1 MTAIHYLLYLFA
13 ALLIGQSVSAQIGE
27 IDKLRGRGDIV
38 RDAVITEATLEYPIE
53 KMDTVRTGNGTIR
66 VTFDDGTNVS
76 ITEHSKLV
84 IDDFVYGGEPSASG
98 MTLRFA
104 GGTMRYRTGLNSAI
118 PKSNINLST
127 PTATIAV
134 RGTEFVAAVD
144 PLGSS
149 LIVLVPDE
157 TGQTGEISISTGTG
171 DEVVLNQ
178 PFQTSYI
185 LNADLPPSPPRII
198 NYDVSG
204 GFNNSIIISPPSE
217 IAGVFDDVTVS
228 NDILDEGD
236 LEYIE
241 REITN
246 ERQVSTASAAVAA
259 EAAAATLVD
268 DGGIL
273 ELQGVTI
280 AGAVLCPSP
289 DGAFCVDVGDE
300 IIVKKETDIENYNFA
315 FETDADATI
324 IFGDGEIDPV
334 VINEGAS
341 GSVFI
346 IE

>member
-1 MTAIHYLLYLFA
+1 MTAIRYFLYLLA
-13 ALLIGQSVSAQIGE
+13 AILISQSVSAQIGE

-38 RDAVITEATLEYPIE
+38 RDAVITEAELEYPIE
-53 KMDTVRTGNGTIR
+53 KLDTVRTGNGTIR
-66 VTFDDGTNVS
+66 VTFNDGTNVS

-98 MTLRFA
+98 MRLRFA

-118 PKSNINLST
+118 PKSNIDLST

-157 TGQTGEISISTGTG
+157 TGETGEISIKTTSG
-171 DEVVLNQ
+171 EVVLNQ

-185 LNADLPPSPPRII
+185 LNSDLPPSPPKVI
-198 NYDVSG
+198 NYSFRTD
-204 GFNNSIIISPPSE
+204 FNNSIIISPPEEISNVFEDVPVSE
-217 IAGVFDDVTVS
+217 
-228 NDILDEGD
+228 DILDED
-236 LEYIE
+236 DFDYIE
-241 REITN
+241 QEIIN
-246 ERQVSTASAAVAA
+246 ERQLTAGASGVVT
-259 EAAAATLVD
+259 EAAAATLGD
-268 DGGIL
+268 DGML
-273 ELQGVTI
+273 ELQGITI
-280 AGAVLCPSP
+280 SGAVLCPSP

-300 IIVKKETDIENYNFA
+300 IIVKKETDVEDYNFA

-334 VINEGAS
+334 VLNEGAS

-346 IE
+346 LE

>member
-1 MTAIHYLLYLFA
+1 MTAIRYFLYLLA
-13 ALLIGQSVSAQIGE
+13 AILINQSVSAQIGE

-38 RDAVITEATLEYPIE
+38 RDAVITEAELEYPIE
-53 KMDTVRTGNGTIR
+53 KLDTVRTGNGTIR
-66 VTFDDGTNVS
+66 VTFNDGTNVS

-98 MTLRFA
+98 MRLRFA

-118 PKSNINLST
+118 PKSNIDLST

-157 TGQTGEISISTGTG
+157 TGETGEISIKTESG
-171 DEVVLNQ
+171 EVVLNQ

-185 LNADLPPSPPRII
+185 LNSDLPPSPPKVI
-198 NYDVSG
+198 NYSFRTD
-204 GFNNSIIISPPSE
+204 FNNSIIISPPDE
-217 IAGVFDDVTVS
+217 ISNVFDDVPVS
-228 NDILDEGD
+228 EDILDED
-236 LEYIE
+236 DFDYIE
-241 REITN
+241 REIIN
-246 ERQVSTASAAVAA
+246 EQQLTAGASGVVT
-259 EAAAATLVD
+259 EAAAATLGD
-268 DGGIL
+268 DGML
-273 ELQGVTI
+273 ELQGITI
-280 AGAVLCPSP
+280 SGAVLCPSP

-300 IIVKKETDIENYNFA
+300 IIVKKETDVEDYNFA

-334 VINEGAS
+334 VLNEGAS

-346 IE
+346 LE

>member
-1 MTAIHYLLYLFA
+1 MTAIRYFLYLLA
-13 ALLIGQSVSAQIGE
+13 AILISQSVSAQIGE

-38 RDAVITEATLEYPIE
+38 RDAVITEAELEYPIE
-53 KMDTVRTGNGTIR
+53 KLDTVRTGNGTIR
-66 VTFDDGTNVS
+66 VTFNDGTNVS

-98 MTLRFA
+98 MRLRFA

-118 PKSNINLST
+118 PKSNIDLST

-149 LIVLVPDE
+149 LIILVPDE
-157 TGQTGEISISTGTG
+157 TGETGEISIKTESG
-171 DEVVLNQ
+171 EVVLNQ

-185 LNADLPPSPPRII
+185 LYSDLPPSPPKVV
-198 NYDVSG
+198 NYSFRTD
-204 GFNNSIIISPPSE
+204 FNNSIIISPPEEISNVFEDVPVSE
-217 IAGVFDDVTVS
+217 
-228 NDILDEGD
+228 DILDED
-236 LEYIE
+236 DFDYIE
-241 REITN
+241 REIVN
-246 ERQVSTASAAVAA
+246 EQQLTAGASGVVT
-259 EAAAATLVD
+259 EAAAATLGD
-268 DGGIL
+268 DGIL
-273 ELQGVTI
+273 ELQGITI
-280 AGAVLCPSP
+280 SGAVLCPSP

-300 IIVKKETDIENYNFA
+300 IIVKKETDVEDYNFA

-334 VINEGAS
+334 VLNEGAS

-346 IE
+346 LE

>member
-1 MTAIHYLLYLFA
+1 MTAIRYFLYLLA
-13 ALLIGQSVSAQIGE
+13 AILISQSVSAQIGE

-38 RDAVITEATLEYPIE
+38 RDAVITEAELEYPIE
-53 KMDTVRTGNGTIR
+53 KLDTVRTGNGTIR
-66 VTFDDGTNVS
+66 VTFNDGTNVS

-98 MTLRFA
+98 MRLRFA

-118 PKSNINLST
+118 PKSNIDLST

-157 TGQTGEISISTGTG
+157 TGETGEISIKTESG
-171 DEVVLNQ
+171 EVVLNQ

-185 LNADLPPSPPRII
+185 LNSDLPPSPPKVI
-198 NYDVSG
+198 NYSFRTD
-204 GFNNSIIISPPSE
+204 FNNSIIISPPDEISNVFEDVPVSE
-217 IAGVFDDVTVS
+217 
-228 NDILDEGD
+228 DILDED
-236 LEYIE
+236 DFDYIE
-241 REITN
+241 REIIN
-246 ERQVSTASAAVAA
+246 EQQLTAGASGVVT
-259 EAAAATLVD
+259 EAAAATLGD
-268 DGGIL
+268 DGML
-273 ELQGVTI
+273 ELQGITI
-280 AGAVLCPSP
+280 SGAVLCPSP

-300 IIVKKETDIENYNFA
+300 IIVKKETDVEDYNFA

-334 VINEGAS
+334 VLNEGAS

-346 IE
+346 LE

>member
-1 MTAIHYLLYLFA
+1 MTAIRYFLYLLA
-13 ALLIGQSVSAQIGE
+13 AILISQSVSAQIGE

-38 RDAVITEATLEYPIE
+38 RDAVITEAELEYPIE
-53 KMDTVRTGNGTIR
+53 KLDTVRTGNGTIR
-66 VTFDDGTNVS
+66 VTFNDGTNVS

-98 MTLRFA
+98 MRLRFA

-118 PKSNINLST
+118 PKSNIDLST

-157 TGQTGEISISTGTG
+157 TGETGEISIKTESG
-171 DEVVLNQ
+171 EVVLNQ

-185 LNADLPPSPPRII
+185 LNSDLPPSPPKVI
-198 NYDVSG
+198 NYSFRTD
-204 GFNNSIIISPPSE
+204 FNNSIIISPPDE
-217 IAGVFDDVTVS
+217 ISNVFDDVPVS
-228 NDILDEGD
+228 EDILDED
-236 LEYIE
+236 DFDYIE
-241 REITN
+241 REIIN
-246 ERQVSTASAAVAA
+246 EQQLTAGASGVVT
-259 EAAAATLVD
+259 EAAAATLGD
-268 DGGIL
+268 DGML
-273 ELQGVTI
+273 ELQGITI
-280 AGAVLCPSP
+280 SGAVLCPSP

-300 IIVKKETDIENYNFA
+300 IIVKKETDVEDYNFA

-334 VINEGAS
+334 VLNEGAS

-346 IE
+346 LE

>member
-1 MTAIHYLLYLFA
+1 MVTAIRYFLYLLA
-13 ALLIGQSVSAQIGE
+13 AILISQSVSAQIGE

-38 RDAVITEATLEYPIE
+38 RDAVITEAELEYPIE
-53 KMDTVRTGNGTIR
+53 KLDTVRTGNGTIR
-66 VTFDDGTNVS
+66 VTFNDGTNVS

-98 MTLRFA
+98 MRLRFA

-118 PKSNINLST
+118 PKSNIDLST

-149 LIVLVPDE
+149 LIILVPDE
-157 TGQTGEISISTGTG
+157 TGETGEISIKTESG
-171 DEVVLNQ
+171 EVVLNQ

-185 LNADLPPSPPRII
+185 LNSDLPPSPPKVV
-198 NYDVSG
+198 NYSFRTD
-204 GFNNSIIISPPSE
+204 FNNSIIISPPEEISNVFEDVPVSE
-217 IAGVFDDVTVS
+217 
-228 NDILDEGD
+228 DILDED
-236 LEYIE
+236 DFDYIE
-241 REITN
+241 REIVN
-246 ERQVSTASAAVAA
+246 EQQLTAGASGVVT
-259 EAAAATLVD
+259 EAAAATLGD
-268 DGGIL
+268 DGIL
-273 ELQGVTI
+273 ELQGITI
-280 AGAVLCPSP
+280 SGAVLCPSP

-300 IIVKKETDIENYNFA
+300 IIVKKETDVEDYNFA

-334 VINEGAS
+334 VLNEGAS

-346 IE
+346 LE

>member
-1 MTAIHYLLYLFA
+1 MTAIRYFLYLLA
-13 ALLIGQSVSAQIGE
+13 AILISQSVSAQIGE

-38 RDAVITEATLEYPIE
+38 RDAVITEAELEYPIE
-53 KMDTVRTGNGTIR
+53 KLDTVRTGNGTIR
-66 VTFDDGTNVS
+66 VTFNDGTNVS

-98 MTLRFA
+98 MRLRFA

-118 PKSNINLST
+118 PKSNIDLST

-149 LIVLVPDE
+149 LIILVPDE
-157 TGQTGEISISTGTG
+157 TGETGEISIKTESG
-171 DEVVLNQ
+171 EVVLNQ

-185 LNADLPPSPPRII
+185 LNSDLPPSPPKVV
-198 NYDVSG
+198 NYSFRTD
-204 GFNNSIIISPPSE
+204 FNNSIIISPPEEISNVFEDVPVSE
-217 IAGVFDDVTVS
+217 
-228 NDILDEGD
+228 DILDED
-236 LEYIE
+236 DFDYIE
-241 REITN
+241 REIVN
-246 ERQVSTASAAVAA
+246 EQQLTAGASGVVT
-259 EAAAATLVD
+259 EAAAATLGD
-268 DGGIL
+268 DGIL
-273 ELQGVTI
+273 ELQGITI
-280 AGAVLCPSP
+280 SGAVLCPSP

-300 IIVKKETDIENYNFA
+300 IIVKKETDVEDYNFA

-334 VINEGAS
+334 VLNEGAS

-346 IE
+346 LE